1 LCFVVRRLIF
11 SYVYFICHSGLED
24 FMAVVHSVAKILMVS
39 VAGAALVCAV
49 ATPAKAGFDWT
60 PPAAK
65 AAAPTASAPQEAPEQ
80 VDPNLLTP
88 EPDASAPVMPVEGA
102 MLKPGDNLPAPG
114 EPVRDIPPAPAQ
126 APAPTPVA
134 AAEPVPVPPA
144 PVVTAA
150 PPSNAE
156 PAPHYRH
163 LSRAE
168 SHAQYESGHTKQP
181 SGMKTIS
188 SRETGAAPVPPAP
201 EPAKEPVWN
210 PEPQPLAAETVT
222 DAPAQT
228 FDTIPLQGFG
238 KDISLAIA
246 LSQIVPP
253 SYAYKFADGVNPG
266 QKVSWNGGKPW
277 TQVLSDV
284 LVANDLEVVIQGNVV
299 KVQMPRSGSA
309 AYAPAP
315 ASTSS
320 IASSSHSET
329 KVARLAPA
337 ATATDDSGDL
347 PVPTGK
353 PMAVTSDIDASEAQ
367 AVEASE
373 KQAMDTAEQPVAVV
387 AEKDAKAPVISTNSS
402 RRWEATPGKTLRET
416 LESWSS
422 TAGAELEW
430 MSPYDFPVDHSFVYE
445 GKFSEAVD
453 SLLSLYSREQQR
465 PRGRLYPNL
474 PDGPSVLMVN

>member
-1 LCFVVRRLIF
+1 
-11 SYVYFICHSGLED
+11 
-24 FMAVVHSVAKILMVS
+24 MAVVHSLAKILMVS
-39 VAGAALVCAV
+39 VAGVALVCAL
-49 ATPAKAGFDWT
+49 PAPAQAGFDWT
-60 PPAAK
+60 PPASK
-65 AAAPTASAPQEAPEQ
+65 ASAPAADASLDTPDQI
-80 VDPNLLTP
+80 DPNLLTP
-88 EPDASAPVMPVEGA
+88 EPDASAPVTPVEGA

-114 EPVRDIPPAPAQ
+114 EPVRDIPPAPA
-126 APAPTPVA
+126 PAPVA
-134 AAEPVPVPPA
+134 ATEPA
-144 PVVTAA
+144 PVPRASTASSA
-150 PPSNAE
+150 Q
-156 PAPHYRH
+156 YRH

-188 SRETGAAPVPPAP
+188 SRETGAAPAPATS

-228 FDTIPLQGFG
+228 FDTTPLQGFG

-299 KVQMPRSGSA
+299 KVQMPRSGSV

-315 ASTSS
+315 ASM
-320 IASSSHSET
+320 SSSSYSSDSET

-337 ATATDDSGDL
+337 ATATDDSGSDL

-373 KQAMDTAEQPVAVV
+373 RQAMDNGSAVSEQPVAVV
-387 AEKDAKAPVISTNSS
+387 AARDAKAPVISTNSS